1 VAIGKSLS
9 LDNISIPSGGFSLDY
24 RVVLPLMC
32 VGMTYKHRALRR
44 EVIEIFSRLSRREG
58 MWNTLMLA
66 KVMEWMAEI
75 EEEGLGYKKYVPED
89 KATRLVQLEMD
100 EGAKSALVGFSQGAE
115 GNEGGV
121 VLRVK
126 TVYW

>member
-1 VAIGKSLS
+1 
-9 LDNISIPSGGFSLDY
+9 
-24 RVVLPLMC
+24 
-32 VGMTYKHRALRR
+32 
-44 EVIEIFSRLSRREG
+44 